1 MKRFLTI
8 LTVSLLCVSI
18 HAQKKLFQKA
28 IEEGRQPN
36 RFYVLHNDKNRM
48 VKLKDLKEFADK
60 NGYILGKWTGKEISR
75 FGDVDN
81 SIETMEFLP
90 ISEYESYIFSNIKG
104 GKATDFSQI
113 TNQGSAYCYMGW
125 DNASVLFSRVDGINW
140 SGQVNNGVLEGS
152 GVGYFRKN
160 TVEILFV
167 EGTFEEGFPVGETT
181 TYLYDM
187 RGKFNPFT
195 SLDTSSNS
203 IEVGKMHDGMAII
216 EKNDLLGFVNN
227 KGVLSIPPKYKKVVE
242 DFKNGQAI
250 VIEDVKEIIID
261 KKGQYV
267 DLSPHQKLL
276 DEEAEAERRR
286 IIAQAEKDNELG
298 MRYYKGIDVEKDY
311 SKAAELFQSAAEAGN
326 ADAQS
331 NYGECLFN
339 GTGVSESKIEAV
351 KYFKLAA
358 EQGQSQGQYQLGH
371 CYENAIGGL
380 EKNMTLA
387 EHWYRQSANQG
398 NANGQNALGSLYF
411 ERDDFSNAFYWF
423 EKSALQGHSDALDN
437 LGLCYENGY
446 GCDEDNTLAVKYYQ
460 MAAEMD
466 DPWGQYHLAN
476 CYRYGNGVQKST
488 TKALEWFRKSEANG
502 NSKASNEIEEIEDEK
517 ARAAKI
523 ESFKKRLGYDPT
535 GTSITTL
542 VSTGRN
548 IKAVIDYIDWSY
560 VDGYDWFIN
569 LSYDGGS
576 YKSYK
581 LYRVTSTDSDGT
593 RHGTLRADISAH
605 NGKIDYV
612 SWQ

>member
-8 LTVSLLCVSI
+8 LTVSLLCVAS
-18 HAQKKLFQKA
+18 HAQKKLFLKA
-28 IEEGRQPN
+28 IEGGRQPN
-36 RFYVLHNDKNRM
+36 RFYVIHNDKNRM

-60 NGYILGKWTGKEISR
+60 NGYILGKYTGKEISR

-81 SIETMEFLP
+81 SIETVEFLP
-90 ISEYESYIFSNIKG
+90 IKEYESYIFSNIKPDV
-104 GKATDFSQI
+104 TNNLSQV

-125 DNASVLFSRVDGINW
+125 DHPGAPFSRVDDINW

-152 GVGYFRKN
+152 GVGFVRKN
-160 TVEILFV
+160 TSNILFV
-167 EGTFEEGFPVGETT
+167 EGTFEGGFPVGETT
-181 TYLYDM
+181 TYFYDM
-187 RGKFNPFT
+187 RGDFNPYT
-195 SLDTSSNS
+195 SLDVSSTS
-203 IEVGKMHDGMAII
+203 IEVGKMHDGMAIV
-216 EKNDLLGFVNN
+216 ERNDLLGFVNN
-227 KGVLSIPPKYKKVVE
+227 KGVLSIYPKYKKVLE
-242 DFKNGQAI
+242 DFQDGQAI

-261 KKGQYV
+261 KKGQFV

-298 MRYYKGIDVEKDY
+298 IKYCKGIDVEKDY
-311 SKAAELFQSAAEAGN
+311 AKAAELFKRAAEAGN
-326 ADAQS
+326 ADAQN
-331 NYGECLFN
+331 NYGECLFL
-339 GTGVSESKIEAV
+339 GAGVTENKIEAV
-351 KYFKLAA
+351 RYFKLAA
-358 EQGQSQGQYQLGH
+358 EQGLPQAQYNLGH
-371 CYENAIGGL
+371 CYENALGGL
-380 EKNMTLA
+380 DKNTTLA
-387 EHWYRQSANQG
+387 EQWYRQSANQG
-398 NANGQNALGSLYF
+398 NANGQDALGNLYF
-411 ERDDFSNAFYWF
+411 ARDDFSNAIYWF
-423 EKSALQGHSDALDN
+423 EKAALQGHGDALDN
-437 LGLCYENGY
+437 MGLCYENGY
-446 GCDEDNTLAVKYYQ
+446 GCDQDYTLAVKYYQ
-460 MAAEMD
+460 MAAELD
-466 DPWGQYHLAN
+466 DPWAQYHLGC
-476 CYRYGNGVQKST
+476 CYLYGNGVQKST
-488 TKALEWFRKSEANG
+488 TKALEWLNKSAANG
-502 NSKASNEIEEIEDEK
+502 NTKASAEIEEIEDEK

-548 IKAVIDYIDWSY
+548 IKAVIDYVDWSY

-593 RHGTLRADISAH
+593 RTGTLKADISTH

>member
-1 MKRFLTI
+1 
-8 LTVSLLCVSI
+8 
-18 HAQKKLFQKA
+18 
-28 IEEGRQPN
+28 
-36 RFYVLHNDKNRM
+36 
-48 VKLKDLKEFADK
+48 
-60 NGYILGKWTGKEISR
+60 
-75 FGDVDN
+75 
-81 SIETMEFLP
+81 
-90 ISEYESYIFSNIKG
+90 
-104 GKATDFSQI
+104 
-113 TNQGSAYCYMGW
+113 
-125 DNASVLFSRVDGINW
+125 
-140 SGQVNNGVLEGS
+140 
-152 GVGYFRKN
+152 
-160 TVEILFV
+160 
-167 EGTFEEGFPVGETT
+167 
-181 TYLYDM
+181 
-187 RGKFNPFT
+187 
-195 SLDTSSNS
+195 
-203 IEVGKMHDGMAII
+203 
-216 EKNDLLGFVNN
+216 
-227 KGVLSIPPKYKKVVE
+227 
-242 DFKNGQAI
+242 
-250 VIEDVKEIIID
+250 
-261 KKGQYV
+261 
-267 DLSPHQKLL
+267 
-276 DEEAEAERRR
+276 
-286 IIAQAEKDNELG
+286 